1 MTTPAMMTSGNSDNL
16 FKPHRIDFLCANTLH
31 VLRSE
36 CSGSRNGMRGDL
48 LAFALQL
55 KPRDLRAVISELRER
70 GEPVCGTPE
79 TGYFFASTADE
90 LRSTCAFL
98 RSRAMHSLKREARM
112 MKLSLP
118 ALLEQFPLEFRA

>member
-1 MTTPAMMTSGNSDNL
+1 MTTPAMMSAAKDSSL
-16 FKPHRIDFLCANTLH
+16 FKPQRIDTQCASVLH
-31 VLRSE
+31 ALR
-36 CSGSRNGMRGDL
+36 NQHRGAARGIKGREL
-48 LAFALQL
+48 GCALGL
-55 KPRDLRAVISELRER
+55 SPRGLREVISELRER

-118 ALLEQFPLEFRA
+118 ALLDQFPLKFR